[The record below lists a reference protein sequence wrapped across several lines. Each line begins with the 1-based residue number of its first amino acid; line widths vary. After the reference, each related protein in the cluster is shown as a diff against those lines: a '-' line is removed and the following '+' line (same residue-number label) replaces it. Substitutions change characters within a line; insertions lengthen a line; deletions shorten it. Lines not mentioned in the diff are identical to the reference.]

1 MLNFFFFL
9 LIADDN
15 DDDDDGQVDEKSDQ
29 HGGEIIGQVLK
40 AHGVEHIFMLGSRSA
55 SASPI
60 FRGAEKNGI
69 KVVQTVHEVTAV
81 AAADAS
87 SRVTG
92 LPGVALISSAP
103 GLTNTIAAITAARQ
117 AESALVLIGT
127 SSSNILR
134 EEHLDVTN
142 QMKSLKKLVKWS
154 GKVDRVR
161 DIAYELREALRQ
173 ALHGTPGPVYIQF
186 TLDCL
191 HPFPVVKKELDR
203 KGTNWYL
210 DYYIQ
215 NLFAAGFD
223 VGREIRPWPIEIP
236 FPKKE
241 QVAKIVKAI
250 TKAERPLI
258 ILGSQASL
266 PPIDESK
273 IATIL
278 QDMAIPCFFQGLA
291 GGILPQSHS
300 QYLKHGLNEALA
312 GADLVLVLGIPA
324 DFKAQRVAHK
334 TQLFAVNR
342 NKATL
347 KANSAGFGDHAT
359 HIHSDVGQF
368 LVEVSEKLGRFAIS
382 EEWLSNLKS
391 ANVTAEATARS
402 SAPVAT
408 ALDESLPE
416 KVIIVADSSD
426 FAKSTSPVLQSK
438 GPWIQIPASGNTS
451 AVAGY
456 LIGARL
462 SRRDHQICSIVDI
475 ANSAFLLSE
484 TSSCVN
490 QGVSGLSVAGNA
502 TGSVNLIDPSSG
514 SGVTN
519 MESAIEKAGGKGLGL
534 DSSAASLE
542 SGLTKAVNLAN
553 EGNFV
558 FVNLVLNK

>member
-1 MLNFFFFL
+1 M
-9 LIADDN
+9 
-15 DDDDDGQVDEKSDQ
+15 
-29 HGGEIIGQVLK
+29 
-40 AHGVEHIFMLGSRSA
+40 EHIFMLASQSA
-55 SASPI
+55 SSSPI

-103 GLTNTIAAITAARQ
+103 GLTDTIAAINAARQ
-117 AESALVLIGT
+117 SESALVLIGT
-127 SSSNILR
+127 ASSHIMR
-134 EEHLDVTN
+134 EVRLDVSN
-142 QMKSLKKLVKWS
+142 QMNNLKKLVKWT

-191 HPFPVVKKELDR
+191 NPFPVVKKELDQ
-203 KGTNWYL
+203 KGTNWFL
-210 DYYIQ
+210 NYYIQ

-241 QVAKIVKAI
+241 QVTKIVKAI

-258 ILGSQASL
+258 IIGSQATL

-291 GGILPQSHS
+291 GGILPHSHP
-300 QYLKHGLNEALA
+300 QYLKYGLNEALA
-312 GADLVLVLGIPA
+312 GADLVLLLGVPA
-324 DFKAQRVAHK
+324 DFKGQTVGSK
-334 TQLFAVNR
+334 TQLFVVNR
-342 NKATL
+342 NKATM
-347 KANSAGFGDHAT
+347 KANSAVFGSHAT
-359 HIHSDVGQF
+359 HVHSDVGQF

-382 EEWLSNLKS
+382 EEWLTNLK
-391 ANVTAEATARS
+391 ATNATAESTVRS
-402 SAPVAT
+402 SVPVVA

-416 KVIIVADSSD
+416 KAIIVADSSD
-426 FAKSTSPVLQSK
+426 FAKSTSPLLQSK
-438 GPWIQIPASGNTS
+438 GPWIQIPATNTS
-451 AVAGY
+451 TTAGY

-462 SRRDHQICSIVDI
+462 SRRDHQVCSLINI
-475 ANSAFLLSE
+475 SNSAHLLSE
-484 TSSCVN
+484 ASSCVA
-490 QGVSGLSVAGNA
+490 QGISGLSVAA
-502 TGSVNLIDPSSG
+502 SDSSFANLTDPSSG
-514 SGVTN
+514 STVAN
-519 MESAIEKAGGKGLGL
+519 VEAEIEKKGGKGLKL
-534 DSSAASLE
+534 ESSNAASLKT
-542 SGLTKAVNLAN
+542 GLTKAVSLAN
-553 EGNFV
+553 EGNLV